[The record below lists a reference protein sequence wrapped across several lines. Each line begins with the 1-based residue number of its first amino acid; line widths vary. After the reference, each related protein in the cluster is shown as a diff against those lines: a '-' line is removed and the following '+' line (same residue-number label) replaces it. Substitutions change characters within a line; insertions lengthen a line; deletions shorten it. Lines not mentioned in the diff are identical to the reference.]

1 MCTYIHTHTCT
12 GNRALARPRI
22 SRFVADR
29 QHRVVGDEHVIHH
42 RPHPA
47 LPCPLCWRCCKLRFA
62 AAVPAPAPAPAT
74 PAPAAFSRVGAAGNH
89 RALLAHSRDVV
100 LEHLFNQ
107 MMYICMNI
115 CIYTHTHACLSSR
128 DVVLEHLFIQMM
140 YVCMNIYVH
149 THTHMSVYQVV
160 AWSSNTFDV
169 CIMSCIYLYV
179 HNMHHVMYISIC
191 T

>member
-1 MCTYIHTHTCT
+1 
-12 GNRALARPRI
+12 
-22 SRFVADR
+22 
-29 QHRVVGDEHVIHH
+29 
-42 RPHPA
+42 
-47 LPCPLCWRCCKLRFA
+47 
-62 AAVPAPAPAPAT
+62 
-74 PAPAAFSRVGAAGNH
+74 
-89 RALLAHSRDVV
+89 
-100 LEHLFNQ
+100 
-107 MMYICMNI
+107 MNI

-179 HNMHHVMYISIC
+179 HNMHHVMYISIFHTSHVYVPVFNFNTHYLGTCGTRKLHASTSTAVYYPVKPVVQC
-191 T
+191 TQITNKKQKHQEAECTI

>member
-1 MCTYIHTHTCT
+1 MYIYMYISTYVYIHTYIHTHTCT
-12 GNRALARPRI
+12 RNRALARPRI

-100 LEHLFNQ
+100 LEHLF
-107 MMYICMNI
+107 
-115 CIYTHTHACLSSR
+115 
-128 DVVLEHLFIQMM
+128 IQMM

-179 HNMHHVMYISIC
+179 HNMYHVM
-191 T
+191 